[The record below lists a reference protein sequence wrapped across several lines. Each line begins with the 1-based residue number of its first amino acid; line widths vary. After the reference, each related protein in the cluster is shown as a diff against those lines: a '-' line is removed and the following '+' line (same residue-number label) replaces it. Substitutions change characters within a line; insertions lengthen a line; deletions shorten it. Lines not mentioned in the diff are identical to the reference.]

1 MSSFNR
7 GDVLLVD
14 GELGMVSFIRK
25 ERGEL
30 RRGMR
35 SVVVREFR
43 ERKEGDPVVLLI
55 VDVDTEVLLENL
67 VDSFSLTV
75 GFRMIRGGE
84 VGFDVE
90 ELHEGCP
97 EPRNEV
103 LAAI

>member
-55 VDVDTEVLLENL
+55 VDVCLEVLLECAICPL
-67 VDSFSLTV
+67 SLS
-75 GFRMIRGGE
+75 ICLQ
-84 VGFDVE
+84 VE
-90 ELHEGCP
+90 SC
-97 EPRNEV
+97 
-103 LAAI
+103 